1 MLGVLGVFG
10 HGSGRMEGEEVR
22 EKAMVQVTKP
32 SRTVFGNTIYNCFK
46 NERQLLAPD
55 SPEA

>member
-1 MLGVLGVFG
+1 
-10 HGSGRMEGEEVR
+10 MEGEEVR